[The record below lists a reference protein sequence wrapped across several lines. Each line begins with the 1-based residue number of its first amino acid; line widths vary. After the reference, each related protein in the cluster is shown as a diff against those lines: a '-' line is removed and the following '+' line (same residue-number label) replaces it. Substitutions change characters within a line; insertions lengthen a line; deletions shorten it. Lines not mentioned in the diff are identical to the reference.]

1 MTDATETSDDLLF
14 IQVGGTIDKDYPPG
28 DADHGYSFQICD
40 PAYQSVLARVKFPV
54 GWAEQS
60 LMRLDSQ
67 DMEDPER
74 AKVRAAVEAASQ
86 TRIIITH
93 GTDTMAKT
101 AAALAGI
108 ADKTIVLTGAMLP
121 EKFRDSDADF
131 NLGMA
136 IAAARLSPPGVYIA
150 LNGTVTPA
158 A

>member
-1 MTDATETSDDLLF
+1 MTDAAQSSDDLLF

-28 DADHGYSFQICD
+28 DADHGYSFEICD

-101 AAALAGI
+101 ATALVGI
-108 ADKTIVLTGAMLP
+108 ADKIIVLTGAMLP

-136 IAAARLSPPGVYIA
+136 IAAARFSPPGVYIV

>member
-1 MTDATETSDDLLF
+1 
-14 IQVGGTIDKDYPPG
+14 
-28 DADHGYSFQICD
+28 
-40 PAYQSVLARVKFPV
+40 
-54 GWAEQS
+54 
-60 LMRLDSQ
+60 MRLDSQ

-101 AAALAGI
+101 ATALVGI
-108 ADKTIVLTGAMLP
+108 ADKIIVLTGAMLP

-136 IAAARLSPPGVYIA
+136 IAAARFSPPGVYIV

>member
-1 MTDATETSDDLLF
+1 MKDAAHSSDDLLF

-28 DADHGYSFQICD
+28 DDDHGYPFVICE
-40 PAYQSVLARVKFPV
+40 PAYQSVLARVKFPD

-67 DMEDPER
+67 DMKDSDR
-74 AKVRAAVEAASQ
+74 AKVRAAVAAASQ
-86 TRIIITH
+86 SRIIITH
-93 GTDTMAKT
+93 GTDTISQT

-108 ADKTIVLTGAMLP
+108 ANKTIVLTGAMLP

-131 NLGMA
+131 NLGMS
-136 IAAARLSPPGVYIA
+136 IAAARLSPSGVYIA
-150 LNGTVTPA
+150 LSGTVTPA

>member
-1 MTDATETSDDLLF
+1 M
-14 IQVGGTIDKDYPPG
+14 
-28 DADHGYSFQICD
+28 
-40 PAYQSVLARVKFPV
+40 
-54 GWAEQS
+54 
-60 LMRLDSQ
+60 
-67 DMEDPER
+67 
-74 AKVRAAVEAASQ
+74 RAAVEAASQ

-93 GTDTMAKT
+93 GTDTMGET

-108 ADKTIVLTGAMLP
+108 SGKTIVLTGAMLP

-136 IAAARLSPPGVYIA
+136 IAAVRLSPPGVYVA

>member
-1 MTDATETSDDLLF
+1 MTDAAQSSDDLLF
-14 IQVGGTIDKDYPPG
+14 IQVGGTIDKDYPAG
-28 DADHGYSFQICD
+28 ETNHGYEFEIGA
-40 PAYQSVLARVKFPV
+40 PAYRSVLARVKFPA
-54 GWAEQS
+54 GWAEHTLMQMDS
-60 LMRLDSQ
+60 LDMQ
-67 DMEDPER
+67 DAHR
-74 AKVRAAVEAASQ
+74 AKVRAAVAAASQ

-93 GTDTMAKT
+93 GTDTMAET
-101 AAALAGI
+101 AAALTGI

-136 IAAARLSPPGVYIA
+136 IAAARLSPPGVYVA